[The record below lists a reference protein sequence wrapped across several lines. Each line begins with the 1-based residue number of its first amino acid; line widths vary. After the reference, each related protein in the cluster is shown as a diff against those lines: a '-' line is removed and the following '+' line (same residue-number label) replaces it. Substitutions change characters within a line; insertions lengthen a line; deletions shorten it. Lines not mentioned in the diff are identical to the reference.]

1 MSESK
6 YSSFSRDVIH
16 GYEKVL
22 AGIFIK
28 LYVDLYKWLRKSFS
42 IHEDYI
48 DLDKDLAFE
57 ADGMDLIEA
66 AKLFRL
72 NIFSHKILD
81 KYSKGKKFSIENAK
95 TVITNTRFQ
104 VRTEKQTLINSMNM
118 TKPYSF
124 NVLAMEEIGRIS
136 REIIQIRHMLSHNNN
151 MTQSTQAL
159 ILVGNLARLMSITP
173 NEIRSST
180 PRFQELDEFIKNNL
194 FNSIIEVYKPDVFI
208 SNQDEEEDT
217 NDEINVSEKIEQVLK
232 KLDVLNELKIQIAKS
247 NSSIESTQKSIND
260 LSERYS
266 KESSEVSQTLKE
278 AVDPSRIRNLF
289 KDQDIQSIDP
299 ISTEDIKEMESR
311 LKALEEEGDNLGE
324 HDQNIVDIKGNEKEI
339 SIEIPHENKQTKV
352 PAHKKSKIAVG
363 DLEFIYQDY
372 MDAINDGIDK
382 KLVFMWAVSDMQKD
396 VSLTEDELRFV
407 KDAVDKGAIDEQI
420 YSDYIQDNAV
430 EEKLLTIDELKDS
443 LVSLRLEIIDHMKP
457 KFPEFRNWHNI
468 LMNVLA
474 NEIIEQKISLEEDFR
489 ALPIFNHYYNSE
501 QISVHM
507 ESRWTE
513 DELKKIRSDAKEFLD
528 YQMDEFW
535 PRISSLI
542 SNYSD

>member
-1 MSESK
+1 MESR

-22 AGIFIK
+22 ASIFIK
-28 LYVDLYKWLRKSFS
+28 LYTDLYKWLSKSFS

-81 KYSKGKKFSIENAK
+81 KYSKGRKFSIENAK
-95 TVITNTRFQ
+95 STITNTRFQ

-159 ILVGNLARLMSITP
+159 ILMGNLARLMSVTP
-173 NEIRSST
+173 NEIRTST

-208 SNQDEEEDT
+208 SNHDEEENA
-217 NDEINVSEKIEQVLK
+217 NDEINISEKIEQVLNR
-232 KLDVLNELKIQIAKS
+232 LDVLNELKIQIANN

-278 AVDPSRIRNLF
+278 AVDPSRLRNLF
-289 KDQDIQSIDP
+289 KDQEIQSIDP
-299 ISTEDIKEMESR
+299 ILTEDIKEMESR
-311 LKALEEEGDNLGE
+311 LNALEEVGDRLGE
-324 HDQNIVDIKGNEKEI
+324 HDQNNVDIKGSEKEI
-339 SIEIPHENKQTKV
+339 PNEKKQTKF
-352 PAHKKSKIAVG
+352 PAHKKSKIAIG

-407 KDAVDKGAIDEQI
+407 KDAVDIGAIDKEI
-420 YSDYIQDNAV
+420 YTDYIQDNAV

-474 NEIIEQKISLEEDFR
+474 NEIIEQKISSEEDFR
-489 ALPIFNHYYNSE
+489 SLPIFNHYYNSE

-507 ESRWTE
+507 ETKWTE
-513 DELKKIRSDAKEFLD
+513 DELKKIKSNAKEFLD
-528 YQMDEFW
+528 YQMVEFW
-535 PRISSLI
+535 PRISTLI
-542 SNYSD
+542 SNYSE

>member
-22 AGIFIK
+22 ASIFIK
-28 LYVDLYKWLRKSFS
+28 LYVDLYKWLGKSFS

-81 KYSKGKKFSIENAK
+81 KYSKGRKFSIENAK
-95 TVITNTRFQ
+95 SAITNTRFQ

-159 ILVGNLARLMSITP
+159 ILMGNLARLMSITP

-208 SNQDEEEDT
+208 SNQDEEEDA
-217 NDEINVSEKIEQVLK
+217 NDEINISEKIEQVLNR
-232 KLDVLNELKIQIAKS
+232 LDVLNELKIQIANN

-289 KDQDIQSIDP
+289 KDQEIQSIDP
-299 ISTEDIKEMESR
+299 ILTEDI
-311 LKALEEEGDNLGE
+311 EEITEE
-324 HDQNIVDIKGNEKEI
+324 QIVQDQDIVDINDHEKEI
-339 SIEIPHENKQTKV
+339 SIEMPHENKQTKV
-352 PAHKKSKIAVG
+352 SAHKKSKIAVG

-372 MDAINDGIDK
+372 TDAINDGIDK

-407 KDAVDKGAIDEQI
+407 KDAVDSGAIDEEI
-420 YSDYIQDNAV
+420 YSNYIQDNAV

-457 KFPEFRNWHNI
+457 IYPEFKNWHNI

-474 NEIIEQKISLEEDFR
+474 NQIIDEKISSEEDFR
-489 ALPIFNHYYNSE
+489 RLMMFDHYYNSR
-501 QISVHM
+501 QVG
-507 ESRWTE
+507 SRMKDSWTE
-513 DELKKIRSDAKEFLD
+513 EEFEKIKSDAKEYID
-528 YQMDEFW
+528 YQMKEFW
-535 PRISSLI
+535 PRINDLVSR
-542 SNYSD
+542 YSQ